1 MIRIDTTQL
10 ALCAA
15 IVIAALALL
24 SQWRAVARMRS
35 SLQRDLARIFEQVDL
50 LRLDGQREPELD
62 QRRIPTVPAAEMPAP
77 APIVTATPA
86 TAAGVAG
93 VGYAAALELA
103 AQGADEA
110 EVAARCGLSAPEAHI
125 LVAMRGLQH
134 PPSDRR

>member
-35 SLQRDLARIFEQVDL
+35 SLQRDLARIFEEVDQ

-62 QRRIPTVPAAEMPAP
+62 QRRIPTIPAAEMPAP
-77 APIVTATPA
+77 APAPLAPAAAT
-86 TAAGVAG
+86 G

-103 AQGADEA
+103 AQGADQA
-110 EVAARCGLSAPEAHI
+110 EIAARCGLSAPEARI
-125 LVAMRGLQH
+125 LVAMRGLQ
-134 PPSDRR
+134 PQPCDRR